1 MGAVH
6 GASTLELDEEELS
19 DMLEQKSPETRDIQP
34 TAVEQG
40 TLFDK
45 ETLEHLKTERQHWE
59 ETTVHKSLQKMPEGD
74 NLVTTS
80 SVPINRVYTPQ
91 DNENIDYS
99 RDLGL
104 PGEYPYTRA
113 VQPTMYRARPWTMR
127 MFAGFGTAEDT
138 NARFKYLLQQ
148 GQTGLSTAFDMA
160 TLYGYDTDHPLAAG
174 EFGKCG
180 VAISSLADM
189 EILFADLPLDKI
201 TTSMTINSPAAVIWA
216 MYVVNAEKRGIPMA
230 RLGGTLQNDILK
242 EYSAQKEFLFP
253 PEPSMRLVTDT
264 IEFGTRHMPRW
275 NTISISG
282 YHIREAGATAVQ
294 ELAFTIA
301 DGLAYVDATLQ
312 RGLKIDE
319 FAPRLSFF
327 FDVHNDFFEEIAKF
341 RVGRRIWAKLMRERY
356 GAKDQRSWLMRCHAQ
371 TAGVSLTAQ
380 QPEVNVVR
388 VAVQALAAVLGG
400 TNSLH
405 TNSFDEAL
413 ALPMEKAALIALRTQ
428 QIIASESG
436 VVNTVDPLGGSY
448 FIEILT
454 DQTEQ
459 AAKAY
464 LEKIDA
470 LGGVLPCIQNGFFQ
484 REIAESAYRYQQE
497 VDTHKR
503 TIVGVNDYLMEEEIK
518 VPTLYIDR
526 VGEMAHLERLER
538 VHKERDQDAVKCAL
552 DELRRVAEGTE
563 NTMPAIIEAVKTYAT
578 LGEIMDVFRSVFG
591 NYMEPAVY

>member
-1 MGAVH
+1 
-6 GASTLELDEEELS
+6 
-19 DMLEQKSPETRDIQP
+19 MLEQKTSETTQQP
-34 TAVEQG
+34 RVEQG

-45 ETLEHLKTERQHWE
+45 DTLEQLKVEQQRWE
-59 ETTVHKSLQKMPEGD
+59 EATVEKSLKRMPERD
-74 NLVTTS
+74 HLMTTS
-80 SVPINRVYTPQ
+80 SVPINRLYTPV
-91 DNENIDYS
+91 DNAAIDYS
-99 RDLGL
+99 QDIGL
-104 PGEYPYTRA
+104 PGEYPYTRG
-113 VQPTMYRARPWTMR
+113 VQPTMYRAKPWTMR

-148 GQTGLSTAFDMA
+148 GQTGLSTAFDMP

-201 TTSMTINSPAAVIWA
+201 TTSMTINSPASVIWA
-216 MYVVNAEKRGIPMA
+216 MYIVNAEKNGFPMA
-230 RLGGTLQNDILK
+230 SLGGTLQNDILK

-253 PEPSMRLVTDT
+253 PEPSLRLVTDT

-301 DGLAYVDATLQ
+301 DGLAYVDAALK

-327 FDVHNDFFEEIAKF
+327 FDIHNDFFEEIAKF
-341 RVGRRIWAKLMRERY
+341 RAGRRLWARLMREGY
-356 GAKDQRSWLMRCHAQ
+356 GAKDPRSWMMRCHAQ

-380 QPEVNVVR
+380 QPDNNIIR
-388 VAVQALAAVLGG
+388 TAIQALAAVLGG

-405 TNSFDEAL
+405 TNSLDEAL
-413 ALPMEKAALIALRTQ
+413 ALPTEKAVLIALRTQ

-448 FIEILT
+448 FIESLT
-454 DQTEQ
+454 DETEK
-459 AAKAY
+459 AAMDY
-464 LEKIDA
+464 LHRINA
-470 LGGVLPCIQNGFFQ
+470 LGGVLACIQNGFFQ

-497 VDTHKR
+497 IDQHQR
-503 TIVGVNDYLMEEEIK
+503 TIVGVNDYVMDEQIK
-518 VPTLYIDR
+518 VPTLYIDQ
-526 VGEMAHLERLER
+526 VGERAHLARLNR
-538 VHKERDQDAVKCAL
+538 VRQERDQAAVKGAL
-552 DELRRVAEGTE
+552 ANLRSAAEGDE
-563 NTMPAIIEAVKTYAT
+563 NTMPTIIEAVKVYAT
-578 LGEIMDVFRSVFG
+578 LGEIMDVFRTVFG
-591 NYMEPAVY
+591 EYMEPAIY

>member
-1 MGAVH
+1 
-6 GASTLELDEEELS
+6 
-19 DMLEQKSPETRDIQP
+19 MLEQQSSITPHQ
-34 TAVEQG
+34 QL
-40 TLFDK
+40 LF
-45 ETLEHLKTERQHWE
+45 EESVLESLKIERQQWE
-59 ETTVHKSLQKMPEGD
+59 ETTVQPSTLRHPEREH
-74 NLVTTS
+74 LMTTS
-80 SVPINRVYTPQ
+80 GVSINRVYTPQ
-91 DNENIDYS
+91 DNAALDYR
-99 RDLGL
+99 RDLNL
-104 PGEYPYTRA
+104 PGEYPYTRG

-138 NARFKYLLQQ
+138 NKRFKYLLSQ
-148 GQTGLSTAFDMA
+148 GQTGLSTAFDMP
-160 TLYGYDTDHPLAAG
+160 TLYGYDTDHSMAAG

-189 EILFADLPLDKI
+189 EILYQDLPLDKI
-201 TTSMTINSPAAVIWA
+201 TTSMTINSPAPVIWA
-216 MYVVNAEKRGIPMA
+216 MYIVNAEKNGFPRA
-230 RLGGTLQNDILK
+230 KLGGTLQNDILK
-242 EYSAQKEFLFP
+242 EYIAQKEFLFP

-264 IEFGTRHMPRW
+264 IEFGTHFMPRW

-294 ELAFTIA
+294 ELAFTLA
-301 DGLAYVDATLQ
+301 DGLTYVDHALA
-312 RGLKIDE
+312 RGLNIDE

-341 RVGRRIWAKLMRERY
+341 RAARRLWARLMRERY
-356 GAKDQRSWLMRCHAQ
+356 GAKDPRSWLLRCHAQ

-380 QPEVNVVR
+380 QPDNNIVR
-388 VAVQALAAVLGG
+388 TSLQALAAVLGG

-405 TNSFDEAL
+405 TNSLDEAL
-413 ALPMEKAALIALRTQ
+413 ALPTEKAALLALRTQ

-448 FIEILT
+448 FVEALT
-454 DQTEQ
+454 DQTEE
-459 AAKAY
+459 AAMDY
-464 LEKIDA
+464 INRVDA
-470 LGGVLPCIQNGFFQ
+470 LGGVLACIQNGFFQ

-526 VGEMAHLERLER
+526 VGEMAHLERLKR
-538 VHKERDQDAVKCAL
+538 VRKERDQDAVKCAL

-591 NYMEPAVY
+591 HYMEPAVYLELIRKPQRW

>member
-1 MGAVH
+1 
-6 GASTLELDEEELS
+6 
-19 DMLEQKSPETRDIQP
+19 
-34 TAVEQG
+34 
-40 TLFDK
+40 
-45 ETLEHLKTERQHWE
+45 LKTERQQWE
-59 ETTVHKSLQKMPEGD
+59 ETTVQPSKQRMPEREY
-74 NLVTTS
+74 LMTTS
-80 SVPINRVYTPQ
+80 GVPIKRIYTPQ
-91 DNENIDYS
+91 DNAAVDYR
-99 RDLGL
+99 RDLNL
-104 PGEYPYTRA
+104 PGEYPYTRG
-113 VQPTMYRARPWTMR
+113 VQPTMYRAKPWTMR

-138 NARFKYLLQQ
+138 NTRFKFLLSQ
-148 GQTGLSTAFDMA
+148 GQTGLSTAFDMP
-160 TLYGYDTDHPLAAG
+160 TLYGYDADHPMAAG

-189 EILFADLPLDKI
+189 EILYKDLPLDKI
-201 TTSMTINSPAAVIWA
+201 TTSMTINSPAPVIWA
-216 MYVVNAEKRGIPMA
+216 MYIVNAEKNGFPRA
-230 RLGGTLQNDILK
+230 KLGGTLQNDILK

-264 IEFGTRHMPRW
+264 IEFGTRQMPRW

-294 ELAFTIA
+294 ELAFTLS
-301 DGLAYVDATLQ
+301 DGLTYVDAALA
-312 RGLKIDE
+312 RGLDIDE

-341 RVGRRIWAKLMRERY
+341 RAGRRLWARLMRERY
-356 GAKDQRSWLMRCHAQ
+356 RAKDPRSWLLRCHAQ

-380 QPEVNVVR
+380 QPDNNIAR
-388 VAVQALAAVLGG
+388 TTIQALASVLGG

-405 TNSFDEAL
+405 TNSLDEAL
-413 ALPMEKAALIALRTQ
+413 ALPTERAALIALRTQ

-448 FIEILT
+448 FVESLT

-459 AAKAY
+459 AAMDY
-464 LEKIDA
+464 ISRIDA
-470 LGGVLPCIQNGFFQ
+470 LGGVLACIQNGFFQ

-503 TIVGVNDYLMEEEIK
+503 TIVGVNDYIMDEEVK

-538 VHKERDQDAVKCAL
+538 VRKERDQDAVQRAL
-552 DELRRVAEGTE
+552 DNLRRVAEGTE
-563 NTMPAIIEAVKTYAT
+563 NTMPEIIEAVKAYAT
-578 LGEIMDVFRSVFG
+578 LGEIIDIFRSAFG
-591 NYMEPAVY
+591 DYMEPAVF

>member
-1 MGAVH
+1 
-6 GASTLELDEEELS
+6 
-19 DMLEQKSPETRDIQP
+19 MLEQQSSITPHP
-34 TAVEQG
+34 PF
-40 TLFDK
+40 LF
-45 ETLEHLKTERQHWE
+45 EESVLESLKIERQHWE
-59 ETTVHKSLQKMPEGD
+59 ETTVQPSTRRMPERQH
-74 NLVTTS
+74 LMTTS
-80 SVPINRVYTPQ
+80 GVSINRVYTPQ
-91 DNENIDYS
+91 DNAALDYR
-99 RDLGL
+99 RDLNL
-104 PGEYPYTRA
+104 PGEYPYTRG

-138 NARFKYLLQQ
+138 NKRFKYLLSQ
-148 GQTGLSTAFDMA
+148 GQTGLSTAFDMP
-160 TLYGYDTDHPLAAG
+160 TLYGYDTDHSMAAG
-174 EFGKCG
+174 KFGKCG

-189 EILFADLPLDKI
+189 EILYQDLPLDKI
-201 TTSMTINSPAAVIWA
+201 TTSMTINSPAPVIWA
-216 MYVVNAEKRGIPMA
+216 MYIVNAEKNGFPRA
-230 RLGGTLQNDILK
+230 KLGGTLQNDILK
-242 EYSAQKEFLFP
+242 EYIAQKEFLFP

-294 ELAFTIA
+294 ELAFTLA
-301 DGLAYVDATLQ
+301 DGLTYVDHALA
-312 RGLKIDE
+312 RGLNIDE

-341 RVGRRIWAKLMRERY
+341 RAARRLWARLMRERY
-356 GAKDQRSWLMRCHAQ
+356 KAKDPRSWLLRCHAQ

-380 QPEVNVVR
+380 QPDNNIVR
-388 VAVQALAAVLGG
+388 TSLQALAAVLGG

-405 TNSFDEAL
+405 TNSLDEAL
-413 ALPMEKAALIALRTQ
+413 ALPTEKAALLALRTQ

-448 FIEILT
+448 FVEALT
-454 DQTEQ
+454 DQTEE
-459 AAKAY
+459 AAMDY
-464 LEKIDA
+464 INRIDA
-470 LGGVLPCIQNGFFQ
+470 LGGVLACIQNGFFQ

-552 DELRRVAEGTE
+552 DELRRVAEGTG

-591 NYMEPAVY
+591 DYMEPAVF